1 MLIEP
6 ASACL
11 DGTVNVI
18 SVAKGCIF
26 NAIGHTVHAMLDFT
40 NATMHLTCFDA

>member
-1 MLIEP
+1 MLIELGLLSAALTP

-26 NAIGHTVHAMLDFT
+26 NAIGHT
-40 NATMHLTCFDA
+40 CDA